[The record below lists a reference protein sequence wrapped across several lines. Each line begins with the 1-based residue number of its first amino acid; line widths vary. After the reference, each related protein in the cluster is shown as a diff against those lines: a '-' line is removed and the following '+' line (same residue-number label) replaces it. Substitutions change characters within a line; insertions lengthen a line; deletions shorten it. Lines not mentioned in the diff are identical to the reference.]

1 MTFDFDKGFSRE
13 NNNRNLDGVP
23 RYNGRPTDAERVHR
37 KIVCVIQE
45 CETVQELDDFYESES
60 LVLDALF
67 LDFPE
72 FAEAVETAFE
82 DHRAM
87 LCGVFRTAQQVFAP
101 SESRSQTASGTQD
114 AHSAHDGKD
123 GTERKDN
130 ECIW

>member
-1 MTFDFDKGFSRE
+1 MTFEFDKGFSRE

-37 KIVCVIQE
+37 KIICAIQE
-45 CETVQELDDFYESES
+45 CETAQELDEFYESET

-72 FAEAVETAFE
+72 FAEAAEAAFE
-82 DHRAM
+82 DHRTM
-87 LCGVFRTAQQVFAP
+87 LTGVFRTAQQVFAP
-101 SESRSQTASGTQD
+101 SESRSQTVSGNPTAQT
-114 AHSAHDGKD
+114 AHDGKD
-123 GTERKDN
+123 GNERKDD